1 MTDKCGKVVTIYE
14 VEREKDLGIIF
25 QNNLSLF
32 NEHINMAANKA
43 NKITGLIKRSFSFL
57 DKHAFLTLYKSLIR
71 SHVDYGNSIW
81 FPVLKK
87 DMRIIENTQ
96 RRATIFLLPDLYH
109 LSYEQRLEALN
120 LPTLLYRRK
129 RGVLILVFKILNG
142 I

>member
-1 MTDKCGKVVTIYE
+1 MGLSSKTT
-14 VEREKDLGIIF
+14 
-25 QNNLSLF
+25 LSLF

-57 DKHAFLTLYKSLIR
+57 DKPTYLTLYKSLIR

-96 RRATIFLLPDLYH
+96 RRATKLLPDLYH
-109 LSYEQRLEALN
+109 FSYEQRLEALN
-120 LPTLLYRRK
+120 LPTLVYR
-129 RGVLILVFKILNG
+129 
-142 I
+142 